1 MCCLSLS
8 LLKPLS
14 WVRLVPGLIA
24 SSVKNIAALQ
34 TARRSIISNRLQHL
48 CNVYPIVEK
57 CLQEEHE
64 ARSSF
69 LERKL
74 KQERPCLPLLPW
86 FDDVAFVCSLQQAT
100 PVVSVDHSS
109 TCFDDALL
117 SVWFFFRSA
126 SWYLLFDFCLLW
138 TQ

>member
-1 MCCLSLS
+1 MCRLSLS

-14 WVRLVPGLIA
+14 RVRLVPGLIA
-24 SSVKNIAALQ
+24 SGVKNIASLQ

-48 CNVYPIVEK
+48 CNVYNIVEK

-74 KQERPCLPLLPW
+74 KQEGPWLPLFP
-86 FDDVAFVCSLQQAT
+86 
-100 PVVSVDHSS
+100 
-109 TCFDDALL
+109 
-117 SVWFFFRSA
+117 
-126 SWYLLFDFCLLW
+126 
-138 TQ
+138 

>member
-24 SSVKNIAALQ
+24 SGIKNIASLQ
-34 TARRSIISNRLQHL
+34 TASRSIISNRLQHL

-74 KQERPCLPLLPW
+74 KQERPTCLYSPSFLGLMMLPL
-86 FDDVAFVCSLQQAT
+86 FSLSGY
-100 PVVSVDHSS
+100 PVVSVEHSS
-109 TCFDDALL
+109 TCFGDALL
-117 SVWFFFRSA
+117 AVCFFSLCF
-126 SWYLLFDFCLLW
+126 LVLTL
-138 TQ
+138 